1 MSAPA
6 WTRSPYPSKL
16 PPLRT
21 FKRTQRPTD
30 DRDEYGR
37 DEDEA
42 REHRRDVR
50 EWVEELDR

>member
-6 WTRSPYPSKL
+6 CTRSPYQSKL

-21 FKRTQRPTD
+21 FKRARRLTD

-42 REHRRDVR
+42 REHRRDAR
-50 EWVEELDR
+50 EWEDVD

>member
-6 WTRSPYPSKL
+6 WTRSPYQSKL

-21 FKRTQRPTD
+21 FKRIPQRSTD
-30 DRDEYGR
+30 GWDEYGR

-42 REHRRDVR
+42 REHRRDAR
-50 EWVEELDR
+50 EWEDAD

>member
-6 WTRSPYPSKL
+6 CTRSPYQSKL

-42 REHRRDVR
+42 REHRRNVR
-50 EWVEELDR
+50 EWEDAD